1 MKHDWEYK
9 QIMDVG
15 KVVTGSTPSTSDK
28 QNYTSNDV
36 CFVKPSDIGQ
46 DGITEIQETEYHIS
60 EYAYNNT
67 NRKLPR
73 GSVLVTCIGIIGKVG
88 ILTKEATCNQQI
100 NAVIPNNTIMPRY
113 LAYSLYSIR
122 KALQDKANAP
132 VVPIL
137 NKGQFSSFQ
146 IPVPPLSVQEH
157 ICSLLDNLNLVI
169 EKKKEQIAE
178 LDNLAQSLFYDMF
191 GDPTTNEKGWDIVE
205 MRTLFDIGSSKR
217 VFESQWTDEGVP
229 FYRAREIVRL
239 SRNEPIESPI
249 FISEPLFKEYST
261 KYGIPSEGDIMVT
274 AVGTLGVCY
283 LVKKT
288 DRFYFKDGNLLWFR
302 DKGVCDTRF
311 IKDQFTTDYVRNQIQ
326 GNANAAVVGTYTI
339 TNANK
344 TMVVLPP
351 LDFQKEYVRKVEA
364 IDRQKELINQS
375 IKDVQTLFDAKM
387 DYYFGD

>member
-1 MKHDWEYK
+1 
-9 QIMDVG
+9 MD
-15 KVVTGSTPSTSDK
+15 KL
-28 QNYTSNDV
+28 
-36 CFVKPSDIGQ
+36 
-46 DGITEIQETEYHIS
+46 
-60 EYAYNNT
+60 
-67 NRKLPR
+67 NR
-73 GSVLVTCIGIIGKVG
+73 
-88 ILTKEATCNQQI
+88 
-100 NAVIPNNTIMPRY
+100 
-113 LAYSLYSIR
+113 
-122 KALQDKANAP
+122 
-132 VVPIL
+132 
-137 NKGQFSSFQ
+137 
-146 IPVPPLSVQEH
+146 
-157 ICSLLDNLNLVI
+157 VI
-169 EKKKEQIAE
+169 EAKKEQLKE
-178 LDNLAQSLFYDMF
+178 LDNLAQAIFYDMF
-191 GDPTTNEKGWDIVE
+191 GDPIVNEKGWDIVE

-217 VFESQWTDEGVP
+217 VFESQWTDQGVP

-261 KYGIPSEGDIMVT
+261 KYGFPSEGDIMVT

-288 DRFYFKDGNLLWFR
+288 DKFYFKDGNLLWFR

-344 TMVVLPP
+344 TMVFLPP

>member
-1 MKHDWEYK
+1 MKHGWEYK
-9 QIMDVG
+9 KLGEVASYINGFAFKPEQWTVEGVPIIRIQNLNNPDAPFNHFDGIVPE
-15 KVVTGSTPSTSDK
+15 KVKVTNGDLLISWSATLGTYIWEGGDAYLNQHIFKVEFDK
-28 QNYTSNDV
+28 
-36 CFVKPSDIGQ
+36 SDIDKMYLKYAVSSKLDAMANLVHGA
-46 DGITEIQETEYHIS
+46 TMKHIVKKDFD
-60 EYAYNNT
+60 NT
-67 NRKLPR
+67 R
-73 GSVLVTCIGIIGKVG
+73 
-88 ILTKEATCNQQI
+88 
-100 NAVIPNNTIMPRY
+100 
-113 LAYSLYSIR
+113 
-122 KALQDKANAP
+122 
-132 VVPIL
+132 
-137 NKGQFSSFQ
+137 
-146 IPVPPLSVQEH
+146 IPVPPLPVQEH

>member
-178 LDNLAQSLFYDMF
+178 LDNLAQSLFFDIF
-191 GDPTTNEKGWDIVE
+191 GDILETDPTRCLKDVAEYYIGLTYSPDDVAQEGCIVLRSSNIQNNVLDFNDTVRVKSTISDKKKVRDGDIL
-205 MRTLFDIGSSKR
+205 MCARNGS
-217 VFESQWTDEGVP
+217 
-229 FYRAREIVRL
+229 ARLVGKVARI
-239 SRNEPIESPI
+239 RN
-249 FISEPLFKEYST
+249 ISEEMSFGAFMTIIRSQYNDFLFHFFLSHY
-261 KYGIPSEGDIMVT
+261 
-274 AVGTLGVCY
+274 
-283 LVKKT
+283 
-288 DRFYFKDGNLLWFR
+288 FR
-302 DKGVCDTRF
+302 D
-311 IKDQFTTDYVRNQIQ
+311 QLTTSKTATINQITTKMLD
-326 GNANAAVVGTYTI
+326 GIKLNV
-339 TNANK
+339 
-344 TMVVLPP
+344 PP
-351 LDFQKEYVRKVEA
+351 LPLQQAFAEKVKA
-364 IDRQKELINQS
+364 IERQKELINQS